1 MTALFVI
8 LLSLR
13 MLVIP
18 CQIVTVSVSSYWDGS
33 GAPPYQ
39 GLTASGV
46 QTGPQTCAC
55 GPRYPFGTVFI
66 VDGVVYVCQDRGSA
80 ITDGHL
86 DLWMTSEEAAIK
98 WGRQTLAAI
107 VVTEEER

>member
-1 MTALFVI
+1 MTSLFAI
-8 LLSLR
+8 LLSLS
-13 MLVIP
+13 MLGIP
-18 CQIVTVSVSSYWDGS
+18 CQIVTLSVSAYWNGS

-86 DLWMTSEEAAIK
+86 DLWMTSEEAAMQF
-98 WGRQTLAAI
+98 GRCQMQ
-107 VVTEEER
+107 VVVVR